1 MKPKVVFSID
11 EINLSDL
18 DFWREPLEV
27 REAAFE
33 TLRRE
38 RPVAFMEEMDYGF
51 LPAGPGYYAV
61 STYRD
66 VVEAS
71 RRPDIFSSAKGA
83 TSIPDL
89 PTPFLE
95 YFGGMINVDDPR
107 HARLRRIVLR
117 AFTPR
122 RLDAIEAQIATV
134 ASQLADKAI
143 ELGTFDLVAEVA
155 SQLPLTIIC
164 EMMGIPL
171 SKRQEVL
178 EKSNVILGVG
188 DPEFVPEGEDIGM
201 TLLTAGFELSELM
214 KNLAQ
219 ERIDDPMDDITS
231 ALVNA
236 EVDGEA
242 LTPDELASF
251 FILLVV
257 AGNETTRNA
266 ITWGV
271 ELLSQYPR
279 QKELWMSDFD
289 RFTPSA
295 IEEIVRF
302 ASPVIFMRRTLTQP
316 YELSGVTLA
325 KDDKVILMYGSA
337 NKDHEEFEDPYDFR
351 VDRMN
356 NKHVG
361 FGGYGPHYC
370 LGAHLARREITLI
383 FREIFGRIPNLHPV
397 SPPSRLTSS
406 FINGIKHLEV
416 SVV

>member
-1 MKPKVVFSID
+1 VKPKVVFSID

>member
-383 FREIFGRIPNLHPV
+383 FKEIFGRIPNLHPV

>member
-302 ASPVIFMRRTLTQP
+302 ASPVIFMRRTQI
-316 YELSGVTLA
+316 GRA
-325 KDDKVILMYGSA
+325 
-337 NKDHEEFEDPYDFR
+337 
-351 VDRMN
+351 
-356 NKHVG
+356 HV
-361 FGGYGPHYC
+361 
-370 LGAHLARREITLI
+370 
-383 FREIFGRIPNLHPV
+383 
-397 SPPSRLTSS
+397 
-406 FINGIKHLEV
+406 
-416 SVV
+416 